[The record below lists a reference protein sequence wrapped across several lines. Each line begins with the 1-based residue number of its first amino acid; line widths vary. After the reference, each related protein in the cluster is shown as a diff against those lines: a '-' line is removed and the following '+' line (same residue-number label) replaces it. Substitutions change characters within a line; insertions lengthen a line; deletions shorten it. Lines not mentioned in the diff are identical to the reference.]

1 MDELKELFGDGSLSY
16 DDFAAKVTEKGYK
29 LADLSKGGYVSKE
42 KAERQQAKLQQ
53 EYDEYKATNDVSK
66 YADYE
71 TIKTERDKLLAE
83 KKESEINA
91 ILAEAGVEEK
101 FRRFVASEVSANV
114 TDQKDFKKCLEEY
127 LTENPHFA
135 ESRDTNIFF
144 KKTQPSLQ
152 GGSEEKNENKKMN
165 DMIRSKFK

>member
-1 MDELKELFGDGSLSY
+1 MDELKEIFGNGSLTF
-16 DDFAAKVTEKGYK
+16 DDFNAKVAEKGYK

-42 KAERQQAKLQQ
+42 KADRQQAKLQQ
-53 EYDEYKATNDVSK
+53 EYDEYKATNDISK

-83 KKESEINA
+83 KKESEING

-114 TDQKDFKKCLEEY
+114 TDKKDFKKCLEEY

-135 ESRDTNIFF
+135 EVNNANIFF

-152 GGSEEKNENKKMN
+152 GGGEEKNENKKMN
-165 DMIRSKFK
+165 ELIRSKFK